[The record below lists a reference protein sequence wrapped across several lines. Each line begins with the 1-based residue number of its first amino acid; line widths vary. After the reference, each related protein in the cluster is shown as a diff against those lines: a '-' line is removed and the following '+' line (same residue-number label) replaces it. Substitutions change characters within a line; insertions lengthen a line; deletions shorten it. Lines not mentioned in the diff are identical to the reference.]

1 MSSTRFDPP
10 VPTIE
15 QLDADGSTRPDEDG
29 YISQGENDFASS
41 TNKKTLK
48 SYISSLS
55 RGVIPTRNVVEYNG
69 PVPDHANAYSLGDD
83 LGNIDETFSGVDE
96 AFETTSYS
104 NSGLFDGRGEVNLR
118 KIINK
123 GASGKAN
130 GRETLSG
137 HLLLQG
143 VTTTD
148 GSATSAG
155 AAAYSAALSVALAE
169 ENYDSPEDKFDIREG
184 RVKATFG
191 TGTLSSA
198 TGRNES
204 RVSLDSM
211 KEVAIRTL
219 LAASGKRV
227 EADAEIPTSF
237 AAGFD
242 PGSLVQIGSS
252 RVSQADTQAAATP
265 AGQAFH
271 NDEDRNELPDPE
283 SLNAADR
290 PEAAVY
296 TNKSY
301 GTIYNPL
308 EPFQSFTSSLTS
320 FALLAGSAFGASL
333 AVGGLLATFTKSSTR
348 IPTYNRLPSTTA
360 GDAAKSGGAYDPSHL
375 VLGRFKV
382 APDNVTGFADFVATA
397 AAAVGVSS
405 NVAEI
410 LNIYEPT
417 NAFTGYGS
425 CIIAGFAS
433 LIGVSYED
441 DDIFEKSLTGGSK
454 VFSVIGVLKL
464 ASLIVA
470 RLLVIPLTSERGYYM
485 GIFREIVKESG
496 ALIRNIGSD
505 PASLLSPTGIESI
518 TSSKVVR
525 FIDTLARIGDLVILQ
540 AGARDFYNFNGKDG
554 ILQADPYLGGFNPTV
569 AASPAMKA
577 FASQRIRGSRFGTTR
592 GSHLGVSELPSAH
605 LIPAGYRGLLD
616 DQKKL
621 TSFETSGSTGRTNL
635 RLKQEEVAALEEVL
649 DAEYMPFYF
658 QDLRTNEI
666 IAFHA
671 FLDDVSDSYTA
682 NYNSTSGYGRIEN
695 IHQYKDT
702 KRSVG
707 CTFHIIATNPGDFDY
722 MWWQINKLTT
732 MVYPQW
738 SQGRSLNATLDNGS
752 DFKFT
757 QPFSQIPTATP
768 VIRLRIGDLIRSNY
782 SRFNLKRLFGYKDT
796 DKNQIS
802 SSSSSELPKIY
813 SVRPGNFSTLS
824 GLPGT
829 AEILNKE
836 TFQVKANTIT
846 SDVIERDSY
855 YSVGLPGAILRVSVP
870 KNYVS
875 VVPNKDN
882 ATEGAI
888 SFYEP
893 TNNSIIRS
901 FESTMGQGLA
911 AVVTSLN
918 FSWMDGLWGAGDDGP
933 GNRAP
938 RSCKVQMNFEP
949 IHDIAPGLDHEGF
962 NRAPIYPVGN
972 LINGIIEGG
981 ETINPYGVGTSKKSN
996 ITTNK

>member
-15 QLDADGSTRPDEDG
+15 QLNTDGSTRPDEDG

-41 TNKKTLK
+41 TNKKTLR

-55 RGVIPTRNVVEYNG
+55 RGAIPTRNVVEYNG

-83 LGNIDETFSGVDE
+83 LGNVDETFSGVDE

-104 NSGLFDGRGEVNLR
+104 NSGLFDGRNDVNLR
-118 KIINK
+118 QIINK

-143 VTTTD
+143 VSTTAS
-148 GSATSAG
+148 SATSAG
-155 AAAYSAALSVALAE
+155 AAAYSAALPVALAE
-169 ENYDSPEDKFDIREG
+169 ENYNSPEEKFDIRGG

-191 TGTLSSA
+191 GGTLSSA

-204 RVSLDSM
+204 RVSLESM

-219 LAASGKRV
+219 LAASGKIV
-227 EADAEIPTSF
+227 EASAEIPTDF

-252 RVSQADTQAAATP
+252 RVDQGDTRAAATP

-271 NDEDRNELPDPE
+271 NDEDRNELPDSD
-283 SLNAADR
+283 SLDDADLLN
-290 PEAAVY
+290 ETVY

-333 AVGGLLATFTKSSTR
+333 AVGGLLATFTKSSTK

-360 GDAAKSGGAYDPSHL
+360 GGAAKSGGAYDTNHL

-382 APDNVTGFADFVATA
+382 APDKVNEFIAAAT
-397 AAAVGVSS
+397 AAVGVSS

-425 CIIAGFAS
+425 CVIAGFAS

-441 DDIFEKSLTGGSK
+441 NDIFEESLTGGSK

-464 ASLIVA
+464 AGFIVA

-540 AGARDFYNFNGKDG
+540 AGARDFYNFNGEDG
-554 ILQADPYLGGFNPTV
+554 ISQDDPYLGGFNPTV
-569 AASPAMKA
+569 VTSPKMKA

-605 LIPAGYRGLLD
+605 LIPAGYRDLFGG
-616 DQKKL
+616 QKKL
-621 TSFETSGSTGRTNL
+621 TSFETTGSTGRTNL
-635 RLKQEEVAALEEVL
+635 RLKQEEVAKLEDVL

-738 SQGRSLNATLDNGS
+738 SQGRSLNATLDNGT

-796 DKNQIS
+796 DKKQDDAKYGNFYYV
-802 SSSSSELPKIY
+802 E
-813 SVRPGNFSTLS
+813 PGNYQIAGETSRMHTVYDKIDLPMSYVPGIYDQFGYITIPAG
-824 GLPGT
+824 GLRPS
-829 AEILNKE
+829 IK
-836 TFQVKANTIT
+836 V
-846 SDVIERDSY
+846 Y
-855 YSVGLPGAILRVSVP
+855 
-870 KNYVS
+870 
-875 VVPNKDN
+875 KDN
-882 ATEGAI
+882 IKIRYSIAPGENVA
-888 SFYEP
+888 SFYNPES
-893 TNNSIIRS
+893 NSIIRS

-981 ETINPYGVGTSKKSN
+981 ETVDPYGAGTSKKSN
-996 ITTNK
+996 IKTDK

>member
-15 QLDADGSTRPDEDG
+15 QLNADGSTRPDEDG

-41 TNKKTLK
+41 TNKKTLR

-55 RGVIPTRNVVEYNG
+55 RGVVPTRSVVEYNG
-69 PVPDHANAYSLGDD
+69 PVPDHANAYSIGDD
-83 LGNIDETFSGVDE
+83 LGNIDETFSGTDGF
-96 AFETTSYS
+96 FETTSYS
-104 NSGLFDGRGEVNLR
+104 NSGLFDGRDDVNLG

-143 VTTTD
+143 VSTATD
-148 GSATSAG
+148 SATSAG
-155 AAAYSAALSVALAE
+155 AAAYSAALPVALAE
-169 ENYDSPEDKFDIREG
+169 ENYNSPENKFDILAG

-191 TGTLSSA
+191 TNTLSSA
-198 TGRNES
+198 TNINES

-219 LAASGKRV
+219 LAASGKKV
-227 EADAEIPTSF
+227 EASAKIPTDF

-252 RVSQADTQAAATP
+252 RVDQADIRAAATP
-265 AGQAFH
+265 AGQKFH
-271 NDEDRNELPDPE
+271 DDLDRNELPDSD
-283 SLNAADR
+283 SLNADDL
-290 PEAAVY
+290 PEAPAY

-301 GTIYNPL
+301 GTVYNPL

-320 FALLAGSAFGASL
+320 FALLAGSAFGAAL
-333 AVGGLLATFTKSSTR
+333 AVGGLLAAFTKSSTR
-348 IPTYNRLPSTTA
+348 IPTYNRLPSTTT
-360 GDAAKSGGAYDPSHL
+360 GDAAKSGGAYDTSHL

-382 APDNVTGFADFVATA
+382 APDNVNEFIAAAT
-397 AAAVGVSS
+397 AAVGVSP

-417 NAFTGYGS
+417 NAFADYGV
-425 CIIAGFAS
+425 CVIAGFAS

-441 DDIFEKSLTGGSK
+441 DDIFEESLISGSK
-454 VFSVIGVLKL
+454 ALSVVGVLKL
-464 ASLIVA
+464 AGFIAA

-540 AGARDFYNFNGKDG
+540 AGARDFYNFNGEDG
-554 ILQADPYLGGFNPTV
+554 NLQIDPYLNGFNPNTD
-569 AASPAMKA
+569 ATPSAMKALKA

-605 LIPAGYRGLLD
+605 LIPAGYRDLLGS
-616 DQKKL
+616 QKKL

-635 RLKQEEVAALEEVL
+635 RLKQEEVAKLEDVL

-707 CTFHIIATNPGDFDY
+707 CTFHIIATNPEDFDY

-738 SQGRSLNATLDNGS
+738 SQGRSLNATLENGA

-796 DKNQIS
+796 DKKQDDIVYGANYYVPVGRYSNDLDRKGKQIEVTEKIQLGPALPFFDENGFAIISDPIS
-802 SSSSSELPKIY
+802 SSAIVVYKD
-813 SVRPGNFSTLS
+813 R
-824 GLPGT
+824 
-829 AEILNKE
+829 
-836 TFQVKANTIT
+836 
-846 SDVIERDSY
+846 
-855 YSVGLPGAILRVSVP
+855 ILRNIVSN
-870 KNYVS
+870 KNE
-875 VVPNKDN
+875 NTTN
-882 ATEGAI
+882 
-888 SFYEP
+888 FYEP
-893 TNNSIIRS
+893 TNNSVIRS

-981 ETINPYGVGTSKKSN
+981 ETINPYGVGTSTKSN
-996 ITTNK
+996 ARTNKT

>member
-15 QLDADGSTRPDEDG
+15 QLNADGSTQPDEDG

-41 TNKKTLK
+41 TNKKTLR

-55 RGVIPTRNVVEYNG
+55 RGVVPARDVVEYNG
-69 PVPDHANAYSLGDD
+69 PVPNHANAYSLGDD
-83 LGNIDETFSGVDE
+83 LGNIDETFSGADGF
-96 AFETTSYS
+96 FETTSYS
-104 NSGLFDGRGEVNLR
+104 NSGLFDGRNDVNLG

-143 VTTTD
+143 VSTTA

-155 AAAYSAALSVALAE
+155 AAAYSAALPVALAE
-169 ENYDSPEDKFDIREG
+169 ENYDSPEDKFNIRTG
-184 RVKATFG
+184 RVKTALG
-191 TGTLSSA
+191 SDSLSSA

-219 LAASGKRV
+219 LAASGKIV
-227 EADAEIPTSF
+227 EADAEIPTDF

-252 RVSQADTQAAATP
+252 RVDQDDLRASSTP
-265 AGQAFH
+265 AGKKFH
-271 NDEDRNELPDPE
+271 NDRNELPDPND
-283 SLNAADR
+283 LDTADR
-290 PEAAVY
+290 PEAAAY
-296 TNKSY
+296 TNMSY

-320 FALLAGSAFGASL
+320 FALLAGSAFGSSL
-333 AVGGLLATFTKSSTR
+333 AVGGILAIFTKSSTR

-360 GDAAKSGGAYDPSHL
+360 GDAGKSGGAYDTNHL

-382 APDNVTGFADFVATA
+382 APDKVNDFIATA
-397 AAAVGVSS
+397 TAAVGVSS

-425 CIIAGFAS
+425 CVIAGFAS

-441 DDIFEKSLTGGSK
+441 NDIFEESLTGGSK

-464 ASLIVA
+464 AGLIAA

-540 AGARDFYNFNGKDG
+540 AGARDFYNFNGEDG
-554 ILQADPYLGGFNPTV
+554 TPQIDPYLNGFNPSTDITP
-569 AASPAMKA
+569 SAMKK

-605 LIPAGYRGLLD
+605 LIPAGYRDLLGG
-616 DQKKL
+616 QKKL
-621 TSFETSGSTGRTNL
+621 TSFETTGSTGRTNL
-635 RLKQEEVAALEEVL
+635 RLKQEEVAKLEDVL

-707 CTFHIIATNPGDFDY
+707 CTFHIIATNPNDFDY

-738 SQGRSLNATLDNGS
+738 SQGRSLNATLDNGT

-796 DKNQIS
+796 DKKQDDVKYGNLYYV
-802 SSSSSELPKIY
+802 E
-813 SVRPGNFSTLS
+813 PGNYQIAGTNARSHTVYDKIDLPAAGVPGIYDTS
-824 GLPGT
+824 GYITIPADGFRPSIKVHKDSIKIRYSAPGENV
-829 AEILNKE
+829 A
-836 TFQVKANTIT
+836 
-846 SDVIERDSY
+846 
-855 YSVGLPGAILRVSVP
+855 
-870 KNYVS
+870 
-875 VVPNKDN
+875 
-882 ATEGAI
+882 
-888 SFYEP
+888 SFYNPES
-893 TNNSIIRS
+893 NSIIRS

-981 ETINPYGVGTSKKSN
+981 ETIDPYGVGTSAKSN
-996 ITTNK
+996 IRTNKT

>member
-15 QLDADGSTRPDEDG
+15 QLNADGSTRPDEDG

-41 TNKKTLK
+41 TNKKTLR

-55 RGVIPTRNVVEYNG
+55 RGVVPTRSVVEYNG
-69 PVPDHANAYSLGDD
+69 PVPDHANAYSIGDD
-83 LGNIDETFSGVDE
+83 LGNIDETFSGTDGF
-96 AFETTSYS
+96 FETTSYS
-104 NSGLFDGRGEVNLR
+104 NSGLFDGRDDVNLG

-143 VTTTD
+143 VSTATD
-148 GSATSAG
+148 SATSAG
-155 AAAYSAALSVALAE
+155 AAAYSAALPVALAE
-169 ENYDSPEDKFDIREG
+169 ENYNSPENKFDILAG

-191 TGTLSSA
+191 TNTLSSA
-198 TGRNES
+198 TNINES

-219 LAASGKRV
+219 LAASGKKV
-227 EADAEIPTSF
+227 EASAKIPTDF

-252 RVSQADTQAAATP
+252 RVDQADTRAAATP
-265 AGQAFH
+265 AGQKFH
-271 NDEDRNELPDPE
+271 DDLDRNELPDSD
-283 SLNAADR
+283 SLNADDL
-290 PEAAVY
+290 PEAPAY

-301 GTIYNPL
+301 GTVYNPL

-320 FALLAGSAFGASL
+320 FALLAGSAFGAAL
-333 AVGGLLATFTKSSTR
+333 AVGGLLAAFTKSSTR
-348 IPTYNRLPSTTA
+348 IPTYTRLPSTTA
-360 GDAAKSGGAYDPSHL
+360 GDAAKSGGAYDTSHL

-382 APDNVTGFADFVATA
+382 VPDKVNEFIAAA
-397 AAAVGVSS
+397 AAAVGVSP

-417 NAFTGYGS
+417 NAFTDYGV
-425 CIIAGFAS
+425 CVIAGFAS

-441 DDIFEKSLTGGSK
+441 DDIFEESLISGSK
-454 VFSVIGVLKL
+454 ALSVVGVLKL
-464 ASLIVA
+464 AGFIAA

-496 ALIRNIGSD
+496 VLIRNIGSD
-505 PASLLSPTGIESI
+505 PTSLLSPTGIESI

-540 AGARDFYNFNGKDG
+540 AGARDFYNFNRENK
-554 ILQADPYLGGFNPTV
+554 ATPTDPYLNGFNPNTD
-569 AASPAMKA
+569 ATPSAMKALKA

-605 LIPAGYRGLLD
+605 LIPVGYRDLLGS
-616 DQKKL
+616 QKKL

-635 RLKQEEVAALEEVL
+635 RLKQEEVAKLEDVL

-707 CTFHIIATNPGDFDY
+707 CTFHIIATNPEDFDY

-738 SQGRSLNATLDNGS
+738 SQGRSLNATLNGT

-796 DKNQIS
+796 DKKQDDAKVSILYYV
-802 SSSSSELPKIY
+802 E
-813 SVRPGNFSTLS
+813 PGNYQIAGSNAQNHTVS
-824 GLPGT
+824 DKIDLPILYVPGIYDEYGYITIPADGERPSIKVYKDQIKTGT
-829 AEILNKE
+829 
-836 TFQVKANTIT
+836 TIPAGEN
-846 SDVIERDSY
+846 V
-855 YSVGLPGAILRVSVP
+855 A
-870 KNYVS
+870 
-875 VVPNKDN
+875 
-882 ATEGAI
+882 
-888 SFYEP
+888 SFYNPE
-893 TNNSIIRS
+893 NNSIIRS

-981 ETINPYGVGTSKKSN
+981 ETVNPYGIGTSKKSN